1 MALSREKILD
11 TAFSVLN
18 QYGLAD
24 LSMRRLATEL
34 NVAPGSLYYHIRNKQ
49 ELLASLASRMLSA
62 VHCTGDTEAISLY
75 NGTQE
80 LYTQIISIP
89 EGAEV
94 IRLAL
99 ALHPEDLPFLCKLAE
114 LFAHQRDDISGMV
127 AAKSLIHLCLS
138 LIEEEQTT
146 AVLEAR
152 ETMLTPP
159 SSYQTSI
166 QALIHG
172 WLSTECS

>member
-49 ELLASLASRMLSA
+49 ELLASLASRMLSNIRC
-62 VHCTGDTEAISLY
+62 VGDSVDTALSHSA
-75 NGTQE
+75 QE
-80 LYTQIISIP
+80 LYTHIISIP

-99 ALHPEDLPFLCKLAE
+99 ALHPEDLPFLCHLAD
-114 LFAHQRDDISGMV
+114 LFTQLREDISGMI
-127 AAKSLIHLCLS
+127 AAKSLVHLCLS

-152 ETMLTPP
+152 KAMLTPP

-166 QALIHG
+166 QALIRG
-172 WLSTECS
+172 WLATE